1 MIGLNSITIQI
12 DEILLWKLVEFF
24 SINFSSSS
32 SNNKTSTNDDQTYD
46 LDEGEYDTQRL
57 LSLLTSTQATRIYFN
72 ELSLSEIYL
81 DLSVYCGNARSLPLH
96 LLTIKRRAPFPLIR
110 FENAQIH
117 LKSYDQIHVFNTYD
131 FFLLALTTH
140 YVDELKRQA
149 FKILGSVDFL
159 GNPLGLFNDVTDGF
173 ASLVD
178 HGSVS
183 GLVKNVAHG
192 VADSTSK
199 FTGTLSYGL
208 GKLALDEEHDDMRE
222 AIANSYRGSS
232 IGHVIGGTVGLA
244 AGVIGGLT
252 SIITQPYKGVVEDGV
267 SGLFKGF
274 VKGIAGTVSKPVV
287 GVLDFAN
294 GVALAIKEGS
304 RSSNSILR
312 NRIRSTR
319 CPTNIFGLLQ
329 PFSPFDANGQYL
341 LYQMNKKDL
350 TERYITR
357 HTLSQTPANSSSKR
371 RLDQVTNDE
380 YAPDR
385 RSCCIHVCHLNKTN
399 SLTFNSILGYDYI
412 STSDYLSNR
421 YQSR

>member
-1 MIGLNSITIQI
+1 MVSLFRQLYIFRYLLISLNSITIQI
-12 DEILLWKLVEFF
+12 DEVLLWKLVEFF
-24 SINFSSSS
+24 SIDFTSSSS
-32 SNNKTSTNDDQTYD
+32 SKSSKSNDQTYD

-72 ELSLSEIYL
+72 ELSLSSIDL
-81 DLSVYCGNARSLPLH
+81 DLSVYCGHSRSLPSH

-117 LKSYDQIHVFNTYD
+117 LTSYDQIHIFNTYD

-178 HGSVS
+178 HGSVT

-222 AIANSYRGSS
+222 AIANNYRGSS

-267 SGLFKGF
+267 GGLVKGF
-274 VKGIAGTVSKPVV
+274 AKGIVGTVSKPVV
-287 GVLDFAN
+287 GILDFAN
-294 GVALAIKEGS
+294 GLALAVKEGS
-304 RSSNSILR
+304 RSSNAILR

-329 PFSPFDANGQYL
+329 PYSSFDANGQYL
-341 LYQMNKKDL
+341 LHQMNKKDL
-350 TERYITR
+350 SERYIKR
-357 HTLSQTPANSSSKR
+357 VTLSQTPANSSSRR
-371 RLDQVTNDE
+371 RLDLVNNDE

-385 RSCCIHVCHLNKTN
+385 RSCCVHVC
-399 SLTFNSILGYDYI
+399 
-412 STSDYLSNR
+412 R
-421 YQSR
+421 

>member
-1 MIGLNSITIQI
+1 MTIQI

-24 SINFSSSS
+24 SIDFSSSS
-32 SNNKTSTNDDQTYD
+32 NKKTSKSNDEIYD

-72 ELSLSEIYL
+72 ELTLSSIDL
-81 DLSVYCGNARSLPLH
+81 DLSVYCGNARSLPAH
-96 LLTIKRRAPFPLIR
+96 LLTIKRRSPFPLIR

-117 LKSYDQIHVFNTYD
+117 LKSYEQIHIFNTYD

-159 GNPLGLFNDVTDGF
+159 GNPLGLFNDVTDGI
-173 ASLVD
+173 ASLAD
-178 HGSVS
+178 GSVA

-222 AIANSYRGSS
+222 SIANNYRGSS

-244 AGVIGGLT
+244 AGFIGGLT
-252 SIITQPYKGVVEDGV
+252 SMITQPYKGVVEDGV
-267 SGLFKGF
+267 GGLFKGF
-274 VKGIAGTVSKPVV
+274 AKGIVGTVSKPVV
-287 GVLDFAN
+287 GMLDFAN
-294 GVALAIKEGS
+294 GLALAVKEGS
-304 RSSNSILR
+304 RSLNSILR

-329 PFSPFDANGQYL
+329 PYSVFDANGQDL
-341 LYQMNKKDL
+341 LYRMNKGDL
-350 TERYITR
+350 TEKYITR
-357 HTLSQTPANSSSKR
+357 VTLSQKPANSLSKR
-371 RLDQVTNDE
+371 KLDNVNNDE

-385 RSCCIHVCHLNKTN
+385 RSCCVHVC
-399 SLTFNSILGYDYI
+399 SFF
-412 STSDYLSNR
+412 
-421 YQSR
+421 

>member
-1 MIGLNSITIQI
+1 L
-12 DEILLWKLVEFF
+12 
-24 SINFSSSS
+24 SSSS
-32 SNNKTSTNDDQTYD
+32 TAAAAAAAASTISTTSATAANGKPSHNRDQIYD

-72 ELSLSEIYL
+72 ELSLSSINL
-81 DLSVYCGNARSLPLH
+81 DLSVYCGNSRSLPPH

-110 FENAQIH
+110 FENAQIN
-117 LKSYDQIHVFNTYD
+117 LKSYDHIHIFNTYD

-140 YVDELKRQA
+140 YVHELKRQA

-178 HGSVS
+178 HGSVT

-208 GKLALDEEHDDMRE
+208 GKLALDQEHDDMRE

-232 IGHVIGGTVGLA
+232 LGHMIGGTVGLA

-267 SGLFKGF
+267 GGLVKGF
-274 VKGIAGTVSKPVV
+274 AKGIVGTVSKPVV
-287 GVLDFAN
+287 GILDFAN
-294 GVALAIKEGS
+294 GLALAVKEGS

-312 NRIRSTR
+312 SRIRITR

-329 PFSPFDANGQYL
+329 TYSSFDAHGQCL
-341 LYQMNKKDL
+341 LYQMNKGDWS
-350 TERYITR
+350 ERYIAR
-357 HTLSQTPANSSSKR
+357 LILSQTPVNATSKR
-371 RLDQVTNDE
+371 KLDIMNDDE
-380 YAPDR
+380 YILDR
-385 RSCCIHVCHLNKTN
+385 RSGLVHVNMFHE
-399 SLTFNSILGYDYI
+399 
-412 STSDYLSNR
+412 
-421 YQSR
+421 Q

>member
-1 MIGLNSITIQI
+1 MFSPRQLHIFRYLRISLNSIVIQI
-12 DEILLWKLVEFF
+12 DELLLWKLVDFF
-24 SINFSSSS
+24 GLDFSSSS
-32 SNNKTSTNDDQTYD
+32 SSKSKASKNDNQIYD

-72 ELSLSEIYL
+72 ELSLSSINL
-81 DLSVYCGNARSLPLH
+81 DLSVFCGNLRSLPMH

-117 LKSYDQIHVFNTYD
+117 LASYEHIHIFNTYD

-140 YVDELKRQA
+140 YVQELKRQA
-149 FKILGSVDFL
+149 LKILGSVDFL

-178 HGSVS
+178 HGSVT

-208 GKLALDEEHDDMRE
+208 GKLALDQDHDEMRD
-222 AIANSYRGSS
+222 AIANNYRGSTM
-232 IGHVIGGTVGLA
+232 GHVFGGTVGLA
-244 AGVIGGLT
+244 VGMIGGLT

-267 SGLFKGF
+267 GGLVKGF
-274 VKGIAGTVSKPVV
+274 AKGIVGTVSKPVV
-287 GVLDFAN
+287 GILDFAN
-294 GVALAIKEGS
+294 GLALAVREGS
-304 RSSNSILR
+304 RSSNAALR
-312 NRIRSTR
+312 NRTRETR

-329 PFSPFDANGQYL
+329 PFSVFDASGQSL
-341 LYQMNKKDL
+341 LYQMNKGDI

-357 HTLSQTPANSSSKR
+357 ITLSQTPENTMVKR
-371 RLDQVTNDE
+371 RIDIMNEQEYSLDRKSGRIYVSISIE
-380 YAPDR
+380 SSGR
-385 RSCCIHVCHLNKTN
+385 RIAHATR
-399 SLTFNSILGYDYI
+399 F
-412 STSDYLSNR
+412 
-421 YQSR
+421 